1 MYMNNRTQ
9 STTRARTN
17 INTSHNRTQRTNMY
31 AKARHICQVE
41 VSLLREREAEK
52 KKLEAEKK
60 KLETE
65 GEILKERVKELKSQN
80 NNIRNQLKKLQNEV
94 KQQRVDLKKEEQ
106 ETLAKSNK
114 IRTIAKE
121 IRDLRQLFLNN
132 IDAMGAIYENIS
144 DLNNN

>member
-41 VSLLREREAEK
+41 VSLLRER
-52 KKLEAEKK
+52 EAEKK

-121 IRDLRQLFLNN
+121 IHDLRQLFLNN

>member
-52 KKLEAEKK
+52 KKILKDVKEAYQAMTKAWDNAGKKIKENEKK
-60 KLETE
+60 SYWDE
-65 GEILKERVKELKSQN
+65 
-80 NNIRNQLKKLQNEV
+80 
-94 KQQRVDLKKEEQ
+94 
-106 ETLAKSNK
+106 
-114 IRTIAKE
+114 
-121 IRDLRQLFLNN
+121 
-132 IDAMGAIYENIS
+132 
-144 DLNNN
+144 